1 MRKGNEMLKTTS
13 RYKLN
18 KMISE
23 SRLTDISFCLDVG
36 KQNLNEVCDSLREL
50 TENTSITF
58 IVAVANKSP
67 KGYL

>member
-1 MRKGNEMLKTTS
+1 MLKTTS
-13 RYKLN
+13 RYRLN
-18 KMISE
+18 KLLSE
-23 SRLTDISFCLDVG
+23 TNLDAISFCSDVG

-58 IVAVANKSP
+58 IVAVSNKSP